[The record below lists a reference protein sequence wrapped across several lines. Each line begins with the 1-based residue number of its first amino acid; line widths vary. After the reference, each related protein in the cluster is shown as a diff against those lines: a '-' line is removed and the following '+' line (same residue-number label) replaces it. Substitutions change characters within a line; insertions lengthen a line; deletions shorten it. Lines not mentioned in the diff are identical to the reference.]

1 METELLDLFRSL
13 ASISEEETL
22 LLTHGR
28 RSEIAGLVQAKTR
41 LVGAVDTEVARL
53 DRTNPGWRDTL
64 DPETRAEL
72 FEVAGRLRDICAA
85 NGATLKRQIDLSD
98 EMMAEIAADA
108 RRRRGT
114 GSGAYGATGGMAFA
128 GTAVPISVNA
138 SF

>member
-22 LLTHGR
+22 LLAQGR
-28 RSEIAGLVQAKTR
+28 RGEIAGLVQAKTR
-41 LVGAVDTEVARL
+41 LVGAVDHEVARL
-53 DRTNPGWRDTL
+53 DRTNPDWRDAL
-64 DPETRAEL
+64 DADTRAEL
-72 FEVAGRLRDICAA
+72 AELAARLRDICAA
-85 NGATLKRQIDLSD
+85 NGAALKRQIDLSD

-114 GSGAYGATGGMAFA
+114 GSGAYGASGGMAFA

>member
-13 ASISEEETL
+13 ASISEEETML
-22 LLTHGR
+22 LAQGR
-28 RSEIAGLVQAKTR
+28 RGEIAGLVQAKTR
-41 LVGAVDTEVARL
+41 LVGAVDNEIARL
-53 DRTNPGWRDTL
+53 DRTNPNWREML
-64 DPETRAEL
+64 DPDVRAEL
-72 FEVAGRLRDICAA
+72 TELAVQLRDICAA
-85 NGATLKRQIDLSD
+85 NGAALKRQIDLSD

-114 GSGAYGATGGMAFA
+114 GSGAYGASGGLAFS

>member
-1 METELLDLFRSL
+1 METELLDLFHSL

-28 RSEIAGLVQAKTR
+28 RGEITGLVQAKTR

-53 DRTNPGWRDTL
+53 DRTSPAWRDAL
-64 DPETRAEL
+64 DPDTRAEL
-72 FEVAGRLRDICAA
+72 AEITGRLRNICAA
-85 NGATLKRQIDLSD
+85 NGAALKRQIDLSD

-108 RRRRGT
+108 RRRH
-114 GSGAYGATGGMAFA
+114 GSGSSAYGASGAMAGAGM
-128 GTAVPISVNA
+128 AVPISVNA

>member
-22 LLTHGR
+22 LLAHGR
-28 RSEIAGLVQAKTR
+28 RGEIAGLVQAKTR
-41 LVGAVDTEVARL
+41 LVGAVDHEVARL
-53 DRTNPGWRDTL
+53 DRTNPGWRDAL
-64 DPETRAEL
+64 EPDVCAEL
-72 FEVAGRLRDICAA
+72 TELAARLRDICAA
-85 NGATLKRQIDLSD
+85 NGAALKRQIDLSD

>member
-22 LLTHGR
+22 LLAHGR
-28 RSEIAGLVQAKTR
+28 RGEIAGLVQAKTR
-41 LVGAVDTEVARL
+41 LVGAVDHEVARL
-53 DRTNPGWRDTL
+53 DRTNPGWRDAL
-64 DPETRAEL
+64 DPDVCAEL
-72 FEVAGRLRDICAA
+72 TELAARLRDICAA
-85 NGATLKRQIDLSD
+85 NGAALKRQIDLSD